1 MNFRQ
6 LMALAPLND
15 EKFILGNKSYDE
27 VVEIAALRKVE
38 LDRLQK
44 EFNKL
49 QKEYEYSLDKWQQ
62 MYYTKFVKNI
72 ELQKEYDKLQKKYD
86 DIKKSSNFYENVSF
100 SLVQELEE
108 KIENLEKENEQLK
121 ISLMTAYIPRR

>member
-6 LMALAPLND
+6 LMALRPLND
-15 EKFILGNKSYDE
+15 EKMVLQNKSFDE

-49 QKEYEYSLDKWQQ
+49 QKE
-62 MYYTKFVKNI
+62 F
-72 ELQKEYDKLQKKYD
+72 DKL
-86 DIKKSSNFYENVSF
+86 KKSSDVYENISY
-100 SLVQELEE
+100 SRLQELEE
-108 KIENLEKENEQLK
+108 ENEQLK
-121 ISLMTAYIPRR
+121 LSLMTAYIPNR

>member
-6 LMALAPLND
+6 LMALRPLND

-27 VVEIAALRKVE
+27 VIEIAALRKVE

-49 QKEYEYSLDKWQQ
+49 QKEYD
-62 MYYTKFVKNI
+62 
-72 ELQKEYDKLQKKYD
+72 EL
-86 DIKKSSNFYENVSF
+86 KKSSDVYENISY
-100 SLVQELEE
+100 SRLQELEE
-108 KIENLEKENEQLK
+108 ENEQLK
-121 ISLMTAYIPRR
+121 LSLMTAYIPNR